1 MSKIDFEL
9 VSLKLKEA
17 NISGLTYDQD
27 NNDIYQLDSDW
38 IVCELSAA
46 ADGVVGE
53 VLAGAP
59 AWAELLL
66 EQNKI
71 PREQLAERDRTI
83 ALLTKDHDI
92 LLEQSMRE
100 LAAAEKNWREKG
112 DENRRLRKALEEIAS
127 EEMMI
132 GSTPI
137 KMKHIAQVALGRE

>member
-66 EQNKI
+66 EQNMI
-71 PREQLAERDRTI
+71 LREQLAERDQKI
-83 ALLTKDHDI
+83 AWLTN
-92 LLEQSMRE
+92 E
-100 LAAAEKNWREKG
+100 LGE
-112 DENRRLRKALEEIAS
+112 
-127 EEMMI
+127 
-132 GSTPI
+132 
-137 KMKHIAQVALGRE
+137 